1 VGTVALELPLLRR
14 QVMSTA
20 PGIPTVS
27 VIMPAY
33 NAARY
38 ILDAVRSVL
47 DQRGVDLELIV
58 VDDGSTDETP
68 ELVSR
73 IADPRLR
80 LLIDSNYGPAHAR
93 NRGCRAAGAA
103 SYLAFLDADDAW
115 DGDKLLEQTRFLEIN
130 PDLVGAG
137 CLMRYVSSSG
147 KVLGET
153 GQTLDPS
160 DLRRVSAGE
169 LFPFPMSS
177 LIVRRSALARAGLF
191 DEGFRYA
198 GSEDL
203 DFLARLAAAGPLQC
217 VPRVLGSYRI
227 HPTSAMARDRLRIN
241 AEARFVR
248 QRIARRA
255 GGGDLTWEEFLAKHP
270 RTWKEQWQD
279 LVEVFYRSA
288 ALWHGEGQRLRAFGY
303 ATLAMITGPWYTTRR
318 LYRQRVKR
326 RKGAGQHSPGM

>member
-1 VGTVALELPLLRR
+1 MTASPGT
-14 QVMSTA
+14 
-20 PGIPTVS
+20 PTVS

-47 DQRGVDLELIV
+47 DQRGVELELIV
-58 VDDGSTDETP
+58 VDDGSTDETR
-68 ELVSR
+68 ELVNR

-80 LLIDSNYGPAHAR
+80 LLVDTNHGPAYAR
-93 NRGCRAAGAA
+93 NQGCRAASGTR
-103 SYLAFLDADDAW
+103 YLAFLDADDAW
-115 DGDKLLEQTRFLEIN
+115 DGDKLLEQTRFLDAD
-130 PDLVGAG
+130 PGLVGAG
-137 CLMRYVSSSG
+137 CFMRYVSSTG
-147 KVLGET
+147 EVLGET

-160 DLRRVSAGE
+160 ELRQVAAGD

-177 LIVRRSALARAGLF
+177 LVVRRSALERAGFF
-191 DEGFRYA
+191 DECFRYA

-227 HPTSAMARDRLRIN
+227 HPTSAMAQERLRIN

-255 GGGDLTWEEFLAKHP
+255 AGGDLTWEEFRATH
-270 RTWKEQWQD
+270 RRSWAERRQD
-279 LVEVFYRSA
+279 TVEVFYRSA
-288 ALWHGEGQRLRAFGY
+288 ALWQGERRWLRAFAYGG
-303 ATLAMITGPWYTTRR
+303 LALVTDPWYTVRR
-318 LYRQRVKR
+318 LYRQWIGR
-326 RKGAGQHSPGM
+326 RHQTGSITSNPRPSRNSRDR